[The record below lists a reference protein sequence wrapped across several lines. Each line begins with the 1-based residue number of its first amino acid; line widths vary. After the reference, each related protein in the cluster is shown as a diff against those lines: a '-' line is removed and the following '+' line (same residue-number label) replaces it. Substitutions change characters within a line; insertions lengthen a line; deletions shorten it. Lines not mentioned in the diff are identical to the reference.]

1 MAARLILLLKSG
13 PGSGAKIA
21 NQAGYAFYGSRW
33 HKVTVDKPAPKGAPL
48 AHHPQAA
55 GQHMPAAHFTDEQ
68 WAALKLPDTNV
79 NAPAYNK
86 ALDKLKEW
94 SDSGNVTAIVGAG
107 YGTNTYGQKLA
118 KIANHLLALYGS
130 PHKVT
135 SGQKAGTHAATQA
148 PAEPAP
154 LPDLDS
160 PEDMAATYKDGK
172 VVDAGPYAKLSDQ
185 LKAVLSSDMHAKV
198 DAFVAALNSGEDEQ
212 EAFDAADFGMQAVA
226 AQKVLAS
233 KHGMHVVAKAPAQ
246 FQPAAAPEPKPAA
259 PAPSAGPVKMPEF
272 AEGKTVTGVKALY
285 EKVGQKIIDHAH
297 AGNVSVLEGIPE
309 PHKKM
314 WQGKTPNSKKLLAL
328 HAEAMAYAKGETKP
342 AAEPIAGW
350 KAAIAAGKT
359 PTKAQAEAMDALEES
374 DPDAHMEA
382 FMTAA
387 IDSIPADKNN
397 DADYDAALEAAHEQA
412 HQLHADALAGGHDA
426 PVTID
431 DGPKEG
437 DTKPAADGGT
447 LVLKDG
453 HWVKQGGDEAPVLA
467 GVSASDFVSGIASAD
482 LMMSDLEEKAK
493 QWLAENPG
501 KGADLSIALADY
513 GYSNV
518 AAELGLPSA
527 DDGEGFDPFADAPEP
542 KSQPA
547 TLGNLSA
554 QHLQNL
560 QSIPWYKLKLPDS
573 NTNAA
578 TVNKKLQAIQDA
590 AFAGNVAQLHAM
602 KFGSNTYGKKLAL
615 LAQTAIAALGG
626 NATAAVPVE
635 PAPAVAQQPSEKVTS
650 LTPKQIAGLHGWFKA
665 GKPTSKHPDSWSNL
679 WSKLSPGMKA
689 AVKAELEAEDPP
701 AEASPPPEP
710 AKKPRITADT
720 PLTEGQQQ
728 AVDGLGKEALEALAE
743 DGQPLPANVKAAI
756 KKKLAEM
763 NGSAGVDTS
772 VLGAA
777 EKAMLHKLIA
787 SNDLNGLET
796 ASKYGSPPA
805 YKQAAGEALAKLKAS
820 MPKTA
825 TAVKTTLHNTTAGHN
840 KSWSVYVAPN
850 ASGGFDMVAEYG
862 KIGGTQQKTVK
873 PFSSAGAAQV
883 AALKL
888 INEKKAKG
896 YVLKDTDYGHKVV
909 VQEPQKPAMP
919 TPPAGV
925 DKSNFWMKWV
935 TVSIEAGATDSLD
948 GYINALKNSDD
959 PDAPAILKYAQQG
972 MEYLTGEKAQDDGP
986 KEGDTKQGA
995 DGLLV
1000 LKNGHWV
1007 KMGEGD
1013 PSAVEWDYD
1022 PSDMA
1027 MSGAATL
1034 TAEGDNGA
1042 TFYIA
1047 YDGDTFQVGKMDPGG
1062 DVSDDYQDFASL
1074 SDAAAYLKDE
1084 LGGSVPP
1091 LASLQKLD
1099 KNFKASDLPGAKSAA
1114 APSAAPASSGALE
1127 PMDSWTQTGGQG
1139 GSNPGGKFKD
1149 ASGQEWYVKWPDDAE
1164 AVKSEV
1170 LAAKLYALAGLSS
1183 QDAKLVTKGG
1193 KIAIA
1198 SKWVNIKKAGSGAD
1212 LAKVPGALEGFAVDA
1227 WLGNWDVVGLSLDNL
1242 QIGPDGKAHRVD
1254 AGGSL
1259 EYRAQGE
1266 KKPFGAKVE
1275 EIDTLRDAKKN
1286 PKAASVFGKMTDAD
1300 IAASVVKVLSISDAQ
1315 IKALVM
1321 SHGPGS
1327 EEAKAKLAETL
1338 IARKKD
1344 LAAKYPQAAKKAK
1357 LATFKIENISKPPSF
1372 TNWNGSGK
1380 GLSSV
1385 PAINEANE
1393 AAVQSAYDA
1402 AIRGNLDKIK
1412 SAVAPVFDK
1421 STHQVVGHKPLHD
1434 HPSSHVKAYWADLVN
1449 EVDLQLNPPQMP
1461 EIGTVVFDE
1470 DMAAISSALKP
1481 VPSGKTV
1488 SAVDKSQ
1495 KIGSYIL
1502 LGKYAGTTSSVM
1514 PKKDNSVISGSA
1526 WVEKA
1531 KAAYNAASNAA
1542 KSTFSTYVTTSGARA
1557 LNTALRDGNLST
1569 TVSGKTVSQHVKDFQ
1584 GLLVDIPPG
1593 STFVRRMGMHG
1604 YGSKPNEK
1612 AIKAL
1617 QQFLMSAEAGTVV
1630 QEPGF
1635 SSTSWSEGNTILS
1648 NNDIEWRFTAAKG
1661 VKMFPGWLTANKG
1674 EGEGLL
1680 PPNQRYM
1687 IMGAKKVGKTVQVE
1701 AVLLPT
1707 I

>member
-1 MAARLILLLKSG
+1 MAARLILLLKSA
-13 PGSGAKIA
+13 PGAGAKIA
-21 NQAGYAFYGSRW
+21 HQAGYAFYGNPGRW
-33 HKVTVDKPAPKGAPL
+33 HKITAAKPAPKGAPV
-48 AHHPQAA
+48 AHHPEAA
-55 GQHMPAAHFTDEQ
+55 GQHVPAAHFTDEQ

-130 PHKVT
+130 QHKVT

-148 PAEPAP
+148 PAQDAAP
-154 LPDLDS
+154 QD
-160 PEDMAATYKDGK
+160 A
-172 VVDAGPYAKLSDQ
+172 AGPYAKLADQ

-198 DAFVAALNSGEDEQ
+198 DAFVSALNSGADEQ

-226 AQKVLAS
+226 AQKVLAA

-246 FQPAAAPEPKPAA
+246 FQPEAKHPKLHSSGISSFMVMDGHNVKIAHVDESEGGGYALFIDDKYKGHFGTATAAQGEAHQTIYGEEAKPAAAPTPKSS
-259 PAPSAGPVKMPEF
+259 PAPDAGPLKMPEF
-272 AEGKTVTGVKALY
+272 KEGKNSTVIKALY

-314 WQGKTPNSKKLLAL
+314 WMGKTANSKKLLAL
-328 HAEAMAYAKGETKP
+328 YADAMAYAKGETKP
-342 AAEPIAGW
+342 ADDPIAGW
-350 KAAIAAGKT
+350 KAAIAAGKK
-359 PTKAQAEAMDALEES
+359 PTKAQADAMEALSDS

-397 DADYDAALEAAHEQA
+397 DNDYDAALEAAHEKA

-426 PVTID
+426 PATID

-453 HWVKQGGDEAPVLA
+453 HWVKQGGDEAP
-467 GVSASDFVSGIASAD
+467 
-482 LMMSDLEEKAK
+482 
-493 QWLAENPG
+493 
-501 KGADLSIALADY
+501 
-513 GYSNV
+513 
-518 AAELGLPSA
+518 AAVP
-527 DDGEGFDPFADAPEP
+527 
-542 KSQPA
+542 PA

-626 NATAAVPVE
+626 NATAAAPVE
-635 PAPAVAQQPSEKVTS
+635 PAPAAAAAPA
-650 LTPKQIAGLHGWFKA
+650 PA
-665 GKPTSKHPDSWSNL
+665 PTQ
-679 WSKLSPGMKA
+679 
-689 AVKAELEAEDPP
+689 
-701 AEASPPPEP
+701 EP

-840 KSWSVYVAPN
+840 KSWSVHVAPN
-850 ASGGFDMVAEYG
+850 ASGGFNLVTEYG
-862 KIGGTQQKTVK
+862 KIGKSQQKNAK
-873 PFSSAGAAQV
+873 PFPTEAAAH
-883 AALKL
+883 AAKLKL
-888 INEKKAKG
+888 INEKKANG

-909 VQEPQKPAMP
+909 VPEPQKPAMP

-925 DKSNFWMKWV
+925 DKSNVWMKWV
-935 TVSIEAGATDSLD
+935 TGSIEAGATDSLD
-948 GYINALKNSDD
+948 GYISALKNSDD

-1393 AAVQSAYDA
+1393 AAVQAAYDA

-1502 LGKYAGTTSSVM
+1502 LGKYAGPTSSVA

-1542 KSTFSTYVTTSGARA
+1542 KSTFSTYVTTSGARE

-1612 AIKAL
+1612 SIKAL